1 MFYEKRKGFS
11 KNMSTKW
18 EIYTW
23 SKLVTMRCNVLLR
36 NPFVTGGHGHRAWLR
51 LVVLTARSC
60 GRLRLRVG
68 VSFVNTIEMTTVQDD
83 VNTHFDQ
90 VSACTTAPSTRA
102 PLTSSRPVFHSSR
115 FYILFF
121 FPLALLPRSRF
132 PTRIIIF
139 WFVGSKHAFLQQK
152 HAFLEQKQKNKPF
165 HHMQHFRIYLCSCS
179 ECLSSDTKTH
189 FEWWVPSKKEK
200 KMRNT

>member
-1 MFYEKRKGFS
+1 MDMGTELDFGSSSWLLGVAVGFVCALAYGL
-11 KNMSTKW
+11 W
-18 EIYTW
+18 IQ
-23 SKLVTMRCNVLLR
+23 LR
-36 NPFVTGGHGHRAWLR
+36 WPQYR
-51 LVVLTARSC
+51 
-60 GRLRLRVG
+60 
-68 VSFVNTIEMTTVQDD
+68 I
-83 VNTHFDQ
+83 HFDQ

>member
-102 PLTSSRPVFHSSR
+102 PLTSSRPIFHSSR

-132 PTRIIIF
+132 PTRLMGKF
-139 WFVGSKHAFLQQK
+139 CKMLPENA
-152 HAFLEQKQKNKPF
+152 
-165 HHMQHFRIYLCSCS
+165 
-179 ECLSSDTKTH
+179 KT
-189 FEWWVPSKKEK
+189 FY
-200 KMRNT
+200 